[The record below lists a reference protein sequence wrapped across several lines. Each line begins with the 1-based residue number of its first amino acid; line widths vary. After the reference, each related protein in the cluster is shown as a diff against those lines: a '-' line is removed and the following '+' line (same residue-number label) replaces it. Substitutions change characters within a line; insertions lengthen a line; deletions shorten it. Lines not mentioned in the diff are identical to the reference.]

1 MNQRVENPPQWRR
14 CVLLKNQ
21 TEFRLKVLF
30 IPHSGFQYAGR
41 QKRSAYSS
49 KAPLNEK

>member
-1 MNQRVENPPQWRR
+1 MAALRIVE
-14 CVLLKNQ
+14 NQ

-41 QKRSAYSS
+41 QKRSACFFKS
-49 KAPLNEK
+49 AAE